1 MEYTD
6 KQQQIMTIAEKLFS
20 ELGFEGASVRDIAK
34 EAEVNVAMISY
45 YFGSKD
51 KLLEAIFIK
60 HTDIIRLKLENILM
74 DEKMDPLQ
82 RVNVMIDAYV
92 EKAFRSQG
100 FHRIMVREQMLNK
113 DSHISKLLH
122 EMKKR
127 NQDLV
132 RQLITYGQKQGV
144 FKKNIDI
151 PLMMATM
158 VGTTYQLITTQHFY
172 REINDLQDMPDEEF
186 QKLIR
191 KKLTVHLKTL
201 FKAILTY
208 EA

>member
-1 MEYTD
+1 
-6 KQQQIMTIAEKLFS
+6 MTIAEGLFS
-20 ELGFEGASVRDIAK
+20 EQGFDATSVRDIAK
-34 EAEVNVAMISY
+34 KANVNVAMISY

-51 KLLEAIFIK
+51 KLLEAIFIS
-60 HTDIIRLKLENILM
+60 HTSTVRLKLEHILM
-74 DEKMDPLQ
+74 DDSLQ
-82 RVNVMIDAYV
+82 PKQKIDVMIDAYV
-92 EKAFRSQG
+92 EKAFDRQG

-113 DSHISKLLH
+113 DSHITKLLH

-127 NQDLV
+127 NQQLV
-132 RQLITYGQKQGV
+132 KQLITDGQKKGV

-172 REINDLQDMPDEEF
+172 REINDLQDMPDEDF
-186 QKLIR
+186 QKLLK
-191 KKLTVHLKTL
+191 KKLTLHLNTL

>member
-6 KQQQIMTIAEKLFS
+6 KQLQIMTIAERLFS

-60 HTDIIRLKLENILM
+60 HTDTIRLKLENILM
-74 DEKMDPLQ
+74 DEKMEPLQ
-82 RVNVMIDAYV
+82 RVMVMIDAYV

-113 DSHISKLLH
+113 GSHISKLLH

-127 NQDLV
+127 NQQLV
-132 RQLITYGQKQGV
+132 KQLITLGQKEGV

-172 REINDLQDMPDEEF
+172 REINGYQDMPEDEF
-186 QKLIR
+186 QKLLR
-191 KKLTVHLKTL
+191 KKLTIHLKTL

-208 EA
+208 EE